1 MKKFLIFKKTE
12 SGYAE
17 KMGSYESE
25 FKDDTSE
32 NRSYLL
38 AEPMASHFELAEG
51 QDEEIVIPAFIE
63 EVLPVQAIADK
74 WTKVGEADVF
84 IDPLDP
90 SWTFVAGSPEV
101 VGVPAHWGLV
111 ISPELVAAKA
121 LKTKSALV
129 QAAYN
134 QMNIDVYGAM
144 ASVFGTTNADSAS
157 AYEKTWTLM
166 KESPSEWSGLGLK
179 DDLGAVLDTDQKVLD
194 FVTAKLASVLAY
206 GKMRMQRIEQ
216 FRTERE
222 AILNG

>member
-38 AEPMASHFELAEG
+38 AEPLASHFELAEG

-111 ISPELVAAKA
+111 NSPELVAAKA

-134 QMNIDVYGAM
+134 QMNADVYAQM
-144 ASVFGTTNADSAS
+144 SLVFGTNNSESAS
-157 AYEKTWTLM
+157 AYSETFKLM
-166 KESPSEWSGLGLK
+166 KESPADFIGVLGLQTEAEI
-179 DDLGAVLDTDQKVLD
+179 LAMAN
-194 FVTAKLASVLAY
+194 AKLAEIKAY
-206 GKMRMQRIEQ
+206 ALWRMGRIEQ
-216 FRTERE
+216 FKAER
-222 AILNG
+222 AVILAN